1 MSKLALTK
9 PSISVIQKGL
19 VTTRNFVITKSPI
32 ILAAIGVGGV
42 VTTGVMAY
50 RAGIKAEQIRRKLE
64 EDIGYEEYRTPSTEE
79 IVKATWKLWI
89 PPVASGIL
97 TIGAIVGST
106 AISEKRR
113 AALAGLYAISEA
125 ALKEYQDK
133 TEEVVGAKKEQ
144 EIRDKVNQ
152 AAIPNGRGTPSQ
164 DLMEAG
170 SVLVQD
176 RLSGRVF
183 MSSAQHI
190 RAAANEV
197 NERILGG
204 DMCASLNEFY
214 DEIGL
219 EECEL
224 GSECGWNLE
233 TLCKPYFTSG
243 LTSDMR
249 PILVLDWE
257 RGHRPKVNYRDI

>member
-1 MSKLALTK
+1 MNKLALTK
-9 PSISVIQKGL
+9 PSINAIQKGL

-42 VTTGVMAY
+42 VTTGIMAY
-50 RAGIKAEQIRRKLE
+50 RAGIKAERIKVDLDEKMFDLE
-64 EDIGYEEYRTPSTEE
+64 RRTPSTEE
-79 IVKATWKLWI
+79 VVKETWKVWI

-97 TIGAIVGST
+97 TIGAIIGST

-133 TEEVVGAKKEQ
+133 TEEIVGAKKEQ
-144 EIRDKVNQ
+144 EIRDRVNQ

-176 RLSGRVF
+176 RLSSRVF
-183 MSSAQHI
+183 MSSAQHV
-190 RAAANEV
+190 RAAANEI

-214 DEIGL
+214 EEIGL
-219 EECEL
+219 DSCEL
-224 GSECGWNLE
+224 GSECGWNIE
-233 TLCKPYFTSG
+233 TTCKPYFTSG

-249 PILVLDWE
+249 PMLVLDWE
-257 RGHRPKVNYRDI
+257 RGHRPLVTYRDI

>member
-1 MSKLALTK
+1 MSKLALAK

-32 ILAAIGVGGV
+32 ILATIGVGGV

-50 RAGIKAEQIRRKLE
+50 RAGIKAEQIQNELKEKVYELE
-64 EDIGYEEYRTPSTEE
+64 DRTPTTEE
-79 IVKATWKLWI
+79 TIKATWKVWI
-89 PPVASGIL
+89 PPVASGLL

-144 EIRDKVNQ
+144 EIRDRVNQ
-152 AAIPNGRGTPSQ
+152 TAIPNGKGTPSQ

-219 EECEL
+219 DECEL

>member
-1 MSKLALTK
+1 MSKLALAK
-9 PSISVIQKGL
+9 PSISTIQKGL
-19 VTTRNFVITKSPI
+19 VVTRNFVITKSPI
-32 ILAAIGVGGV
+32 LLAMAATGGV

-50 RAGIKAEQIRRKLE
+50 RAGIKAEHILIKRESEKGESLTIE
-64 EDIGYEEYRTPSTEE
+64 EKVTS
-79 IVKATWKLWI
+79 TWKVWL
-89 PPVASGIL
+89 PPVVSGGL
-97 TIGAIVGST
+97 TIAAIVGST
-106 AISEKRR
+106 VISEKRR

-133 TEEVVGAKKEQ
+133 AEEVVGAKKEQ
-144 EIRDKVNQ
+144 EIRDRVNR
-152 AAIPNGRGTPSQ
+152 AAIVDGTHMPSQ

-190 RAAANEV
+190 RAAACEI
-197 NERILGG
+197 NERIQGG

-219 EECEL
+219 DECEL
-224 GSECGWNLE
+224 GQECGWNLD

-243 LTSDMR
+243 LTSEMR

-257 RGHRPKVNYRDI
+257 RGYRPKVNYRDI